1 MVDAVILA
9 KVDAGKDKEV
19 LEKTKIIRGVKHA
32 CATYGIYDLFI
43 QVDFQS
49 IEALDKFVFHEL
61 RAIPL
66 IRETVTLICSSFVC

>member
-1 MVDAVILA
+1 MVDAIILT

-19 LEKTKIIRGVKHA
+19 LDKTKMLNGVKHA
-32 CATYGIYDLFI
+32 CATYGVYDLFI

-61 RAIPL
+61 RAVPFV
-66 IRETVTLICSSFVC
+66 RETVTLICSSFVC